1 VLGIPGDFA
10 EHVFT
15 LVQYMLGALAEIASG
30 RRLFV
35 DTYDRKTKE
44 TKVGM
49 MQVTP
54 EVAQWLFRFSSS
66 LTTQFSNYHCLLS
79 SQFKCTVSFIFN

>member
-1 VLGIPGDFA
+1 
-10 EHVFT
+10 
-15 LVQYMLGALAEIASG
+15 MLGALAEIASG